1 MGVMKKLGSV
11 RGKRAGLAG
20 VHGVGAKAGRG
31 VLDVP

>member
-20 VHGVGAKAGRG
+20 VHEVCAKVRG
-31 VLDVP
+31 VLN